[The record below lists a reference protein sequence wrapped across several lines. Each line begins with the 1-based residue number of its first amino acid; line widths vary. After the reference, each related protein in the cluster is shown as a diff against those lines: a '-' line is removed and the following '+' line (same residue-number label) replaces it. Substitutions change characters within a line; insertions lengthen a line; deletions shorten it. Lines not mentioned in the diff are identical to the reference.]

1 MSIKQF
7 SRNGLLTTALVI
19 SLGSFSAAQAA
30 GEATPPPVMTTPALP
45 AVKPAVPMTTPTLPA
60 AQPAVPMTTPTLPAA
75 KPAVPMTTPALP
87 VAKPAATST
96 SALGAGVA
104 ANPDG
109 SCPETAPVKISKSKI
124 YHVPE
129 GRNYAKTKAQKCFAD
144 AEAAE
149 QAGYRAPKK

>member
-19 SLGSFSAAQAA
+19 SLGSFNAAQAA
-30 GEATPPPVMTTPALP
+30 GEATPPPPVMTTPALP
-45 AVKPAVPMTTPTLPA
+45 AVKPAVPMTTPA
-60 AQPAVPMTTPTLPAA
+60 LPAA

>member
-7 SRNGLLTTALVI
+7 SRKGLLTTALVM
-19 SLGSFSAAQAA
+19 SLGSFSVAQAA

-45 AVKPAVPMTTPTLPA
+45 TAKPAMPMTAPALPT
-60 AQPAVPMTTPTLPAA
+60 AQ
-75 KPAVPMTTPALP
+75 PAVPMTTPALP
-87 VAKPAATST
+87 TAKPAATPT
-96 SALGAGVA
+96 SALGAGAA

-129 GRNYAKTKAQKCFAD
+129 GRNYAKTKAQQCFAS

>member
-30 GEATPPPVMTTPALP
+30 GEATPPPPVMTTPALP
-45 AVKPAVPMTTPTLPA
+45 AVKPAVPMTTPA
-60 AQPAVPMTTPTLPAA
+60 LPAA

>member
-30 GEATPPPVMTTPALP
+30 GEATPPPPVMTTPALP
-45 AVKPAVPMTTPTLPA
+45 AVK
-60 AQPAVPMTTPTLPAA
+60 PAVPMTTPTLPAA